1 MDGYFSEFS
10 LTLNK
15 IKRSIKTIK
24 RVLQIQKIDDERYLL
39 RAREILELINVKEM
53 LSLSYINLN

>member
-39 RAREILELINVKEM
+39 RAREILELVNVKEM